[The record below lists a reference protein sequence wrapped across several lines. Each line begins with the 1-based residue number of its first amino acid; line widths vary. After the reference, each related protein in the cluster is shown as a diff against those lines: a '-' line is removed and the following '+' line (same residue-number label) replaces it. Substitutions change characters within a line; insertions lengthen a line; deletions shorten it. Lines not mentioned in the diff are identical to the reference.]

1 MKTALL
7 LALTAALGVNGLLWG
22 ACARADMYIDKGD
35 RLAAQER
42 YAEAI
47 AEYAE
52 AVSIAP
58 HNYDAYFHR
67 GNAYLN
73 KGDYD
78 AAIADYGNAIA
89 LDPNLTSAHYNRGL
103 AYMRMGEYD
112 KAILACDTVAMLD
125 PDDPDPHILK
135 GATHIF
141 QADYSKA
148 IVSYDQAISL
158 DRYNPDIYYIRG
170 LSHAELG
177 DVPKARR
184 DYEEAL
190 VLYEARERWSE
201 AHEVKRAL
209 ERLNEIA
216 SGLTTRRWLVC
227 LTCRSRHAHLRAY
240 PQQRQPPPGVVSGA
254 VVDTTS
260 LRPCAFAFG

>member
-22 ACARADMYIDKGD
+22 ACARADMRIDKGD

-47 AEYAE
+47 AEYDE
-52 AVSIAP
+52 AVNIAP
-58 HNYDAYFHR
+58 HNYDAHFHR

-89 LDPNLTSAHYNRGL
+89 LDPNLTSAHYNRGI
-103 AYMRMGEYD
+103 AYTRMGEYD

-135 GATHIF
+135 
-141 QADYSKA
+141 ADYPSA
-148 IVSYDQAISL
+148 ITSYSNAISL
-158 DRYNPDIYYIRG
+158 DRYNPDLYYIRG
-170 LSHAELG
+170 LAYAELG
-177 DVPKARR
+177 DVPKVRR

-216 SGLTTRRWLVC
+216 SGLTTR
-227 LTCRSRHAHLRAY
+227 
-240 PQQRQPPPGVVSGA
+240 
-254 VVDTTS
+254 
-260 LRPCAFAFG
+260 